1 MIPPEIDGWLRELRD
16 YLPHNDT
23 GYPSTDIREKDKGNL
38 MMLACWFHCLD
49 MMTTLSRGMAQSLRK
64 EDQVV
69 GSLLH
74 YLVEPGVGFLTST
87 KVIHRVLWENEMD
100 TQKQLKEVKDNLKEA
115 ELRLSPIKEEVK
127 AAEKQLKKLNRSQES
142 HIQDK
147 QHAQRKC
154 ECLNTELREKEE
166 FIKQC
171 KYEIAYCQHYLAWQ
185 PLGEA
190 PE

>member
-1 MIPPEIDGWLRELRD
+1 MR
-16 YLPHNDT
+16 
-23 GYPSTDIREKDKGNL
+23 
-38 MMLACWFHCLD
+38 LACWFHHLD
-49 MMTTLSRGMAQSLRK
+49 MMTTVSRGMAQSLRR

-69 GSLLH
+69 GSLLR
-74 YLVEPGVGFLTST
+74 YLVGPGVRFLTST
-87 KVIHRVLWENEMD
+87 KVIDCVLWENEMD
-100 TQKQLKEVKDNLKEA
+100 TQKQVKEAKDNLKEA

-127 AAEKQLKKLNRSQES
+127 VAEKQLKKLNRSQES
-142 HIQDK
+142 CKQDK

-154 ECLNTELREKEE
+154 ECLNTELQEKEE

-171 KYEIAYCQHYLAWQ
+171 RYEIAYCQHYLAQW